1 MIERMDEIHHPDPR
15 MAVSFTLIQATALLI
30 HYYTAGIRDIGAAP
44 MSDTQI
50 ARELTTSCLAYLGI
64 THSQSSIQGDRP

>member
-30 HYYTAGIRDIGAAP
+30 HYYTAGIRDIGAAQ
-44 MSDTQI
+44 MSDAQI